1 MIVAGE
7 GNDIKRGG
15 EKKKNKTWK
24 KKGRKIYM
32 IERKEYKGNKG
43 RKR

>member
-1 MIVAGE
+1 MIVAEE
-7 GNDIKRGG
+7 GNDTNWGG
-15 EKKKNKTWK
+15 KKKENKTWK